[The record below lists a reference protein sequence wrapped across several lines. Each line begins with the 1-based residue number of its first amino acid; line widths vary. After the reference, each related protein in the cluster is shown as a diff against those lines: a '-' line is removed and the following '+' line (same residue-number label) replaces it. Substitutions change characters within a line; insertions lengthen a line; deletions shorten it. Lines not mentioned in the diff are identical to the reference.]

1 LSGRA
6 PAFTFKKKK
15 ENFFNSTI
23 VLRAHPRSVWG
34 VALCGPWA
42 SGLVGGRAPLDQ
54 GTIGVAAS
62 ILTTSCADSI
72 WVRAVQFAAMLPTKH
87 EGGTT
92 PELVLPSSK
101 MVGERK
107 GNVSIFFFNE
117 LIDLANEGSN
127 LSFFLRLSNSW

>member
-1 LSGRA
+1 
-6 PAFTFKKKK
+6 
-15 ENFFNSTI
+15 
-23 VLRAHPRSVWG
+23 
-34 VALCGPWA
+34 
-42 SGLVGGRAPLDQ
+42 
-54 GTIGVAAS
+54 
-62 ILTTSCADSI
+62 
-72 WVRAVQFAAMLPTKH
+72 MLPTKH